1 MSGLKQRIIGALVL
15 ISLAVIFVP
24 MMFDEP
30 HDERAVRS
38 LDIPE
43 EPPFPEV
50 TAPDD
55 RERLDGVP
63 DYRVEEVEPPTPDV
77 VEDPAMGQ
85 EPPVASEDP
94 AVPAEDE
101 VPLVGEEESAS
112 ASASDEQQSQQQ
124 ARTPEETGTDRE
136 STESEETVA
145 GSAET
150 ASGSASDE
158 SADFERTLEG
168 AWVLQ
173 LGSFG
178 SEENAR
184 RLRDGVRE
192 RGYGA
197 HLQEVTRGDQRLIR
211 VFSGPFA
218 EKAEA
223 EKAKTVLDEAFGV
236 QALVTKGK
244 G

>member
-1 MSGLKQRIIGALVL
+1 ML

-50 TAPDD
+50 NVPEQDD
-55 RERLDGVP
+55 SMSGVP
-63 DYRVEEVEPPTPDV
+63 DYRLEEVDPAPTPEV
-77 VEDPAMGQ
+77 GEDPAMGSQ
-85 EPPVASEDP
+85 PADSSEAQAGPDNGGQTADSAGTAAGETSGQASPAQPQDTASEQAATSEP
-94 AVPAEDE
+94 APDTAPAEPD
-101 VPLVGEEESAS
+101 
-112 ASASDEQQSQQQ
+112 
-124 ARTPEETGTDRE
+124 
-136 STESEETVA
+136 
-145 GSAET
+145 
-150 ASGSASDE
+150 ASGE
-158 SADFERTLEG
+158 GDFERTLEG

-178 SEENAR
+178 NEDNAR
-184 RLRDGVRE
+184 RLRDSVRD

-197 HLQEVTRGDQRLIR
+197 HLQEVVRDDTRLVR

-223 EKAKTVLDEAFGV
+223 EKAKQVLDDAFGV
-236 QALVTKGK
+236 KSLVTRGD